1 MASASN
7 KTETVTV
14 DIAPAMDPIDTIT
27 EESVEEEDSESNGDA
42 QDSDVSDG
50 EDEEDSQSDGD
61 SIVDDRDS
69 TDDKPE
75 WGVDSYDESK
85 YCSLMK
91 TLGPTKKMNEK
102 PVSLLQPRSS
112 THILFFDN
120 RQVFKFQI
128 WASPVIGFSCRF
140 RRDRFLFRQLV
151 TTGVVRGLSLS
162 LVAFERSPVTGRT
175 QLQYTQDMAKLCL
188 RKYNALNETDVKM
201 DHVVR
206 VTESFSGSWVSYITF
221 MARESEE
228 EATLVEYQAKAVKNL
243 GRKSYPIFC
252 RPSPKQDHDM

>member
-27 EESVEEEDSESNGDA
+27 EESVVSSSLNEEEASFGDNEDSDSESNGDA

-91 TLGPTKKMNEK
+91 TLDSWSDEEDERKARLSTSATFAYSYSFLISKEISGFLVEK
-102 PVSLLQPRSS
+102 GIRPRQQWTGYVHLQSLDS
-112 THILFFDN
+112 
-120 RQVFKFQI
+120 
-128 WASPVIGFSCRF
+128 
-140 RRDRFLFRQLV
+140 
-151 TTGVVRGLSLS
+151 
-162 LVAFERSPVTGRT
+162 ERSPVTGRT